1 MRNRDNNR
9 HTETGKGYDKNDRR
23 NKYNNYRDRRN
34 DFEVKQ
40 EQLDNKYH
48 KYPWDIRRPMES
60 NLKQYGKLSI
70 SGSMN
75 AS

>member
-9 HTETGKGYDKNDRR
+9 HTETDKGYDKNDRR

-40 EQLDNKYH
+40 EQLDNKCH
-48 KYPWDIRRPMES
+48 KYSWDIRRPMEP